1 MPQQPPLRVYQL
13 ILDDKQ
19 TEKYIKAVDGRTLW
33 LQESIVNAST
43 FTAAINMVET
53 KRELSRKETDM
64 KNVALAF
71 MYLYNVVEEKG
82 MLDDVESFFTQETIH

>member
-1 MPQQPPLRVYQL
+1 M
-13 ILDDKQ
+13 
-19 TEKYIKAVDGRTLW
+19 KAVDGRTLW

-53 KRELSRKETDM
+53 KRELSRKEHDM

-71 MYLYNVVEEKG
+71 MYLYNIVEEKG
-82 MLDDVESFFTQETIH
+82 LLDDVESFFTEEVIH

>member
-1 MPQQPPLRVYQL
+1 M
-13 ILDDKQ
+13 
-19 TEKYIKAVDGRTLW
+19 KAVDGRTLW

-53 KRELSRKETDM
+53 KRELSNKEKDM

-71 MYLYNVVEEKG
+71 MYLYNIVEEKG
-82 MLDDVESFFTQETIH
+82 LLNDVESFFTQETIH

>member
-1 MPQQPPLRVYQL
+1 M
-13 ILDDKQ
+13 
-19 TEKYIKAVDGRTLW
+19 KAVDGRTLW

-53 KRELSRKETDM
+53 KRELSNKEKDM

-71 MYLYNVVEEKG
+71 MYLYNIVEDQG
-82 MLDDVESFFTQETIH
+82 LLDDVESFFNNETIH

>member
-1 MPQQPPLRVYQL
+1 M
-13 ILDDKQ
+13 
-19 TEKYIKAVDGRTLW
+19 KAVDGRTLW

-82 MLDDVESFFTQETIH
+82 MLDDIESFFTQETIH

>member
-19 TEKYIKAVDGRTLW
+19 TEKYMKAVDGRTLW

-82 MLDDVESFFTQETIH
+82 MLDDIESFFTQETIH

>member
-1 MPQQPPLRVYQL
+1 M
-13 ILDDKQ
+13 
-19 TEKYIKAVDGRTLW
+19 KAVDGRTLW

-64 KNVALAF
+64 KIVALAF

>member
-19 TEKYIKAVDGRTLW
+19 TEKYMKAVDGSTLW

>member
-1 MPQQPPLRVYQL
+1 M
-13 ILDDKQ
+13 
-19 TEKYIKAVDGRTLW
+19 KAVDGRTLW

-53 KRELSRKETDM
+53 KRELSNKEKDM

-71 MYLYNVVEEKG
+71 MYLYNIVEEKG
-82 MLDDVESFFTQETIH
+82 LLNDGESFFTQETIH

>member
-1 MPQQPPLRVYQL
+1 M
-13 ILDDKQ
+13 
-19 TEKYIKAVDGRTLW
+19 KAVDGRTLW

-53 KRELSRKETDM
+53 KRELSNKEKDM

-71 MYLYNVVEEKG
+71 MYLYNIVEEKG
-82 MLDDVESFFTQETIH
+82 LLDDVESFFTQETIH

>member
-1 MPQQPPLRVYQL
+1 M
-13 ILDDKQ
+13 
-19 TEKYIKAVDGRTLW
+19 KAVDGRTLW

-53 KRELSRKETDM
+53 KRELSSKEKDM

-71 MYLYNVVEEKG
+71 MYLYNIVEEKG
-82 MLDDVESFFTQETIH
+82 LLDDVESFFTQETIH